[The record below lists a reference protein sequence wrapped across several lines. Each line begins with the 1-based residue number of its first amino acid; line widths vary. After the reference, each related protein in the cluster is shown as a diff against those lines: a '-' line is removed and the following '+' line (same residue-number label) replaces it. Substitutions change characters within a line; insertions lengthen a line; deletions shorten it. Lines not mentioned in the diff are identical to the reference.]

1 VGYLEPHK
9 ISNSNEGE
17 TRPPTIDCNE
27 DASAFSSSI
36 ANGGLEAQS
45 HQALFLVIS
54 GPDIGGKS
62 ARSPQGALSH
72 SLKTIHK
79 VRTVPYPSEKLIECL
94 VGLV

>member
-1 VGYLEPHK
+1 MTTRPW
-9 ISNSNEGE
+9 INSSQLTE
-17 TRPPTIDCNE
+17 TRDRVRSFGGYNT
-27 DASAFSSSI
+27 SST
-36 ANGGLEAQS
+36 ANRGLEAQS
-45 HQALFLVIS
+45 HQAVFLMIS